1 MTCEAVDAPCEYVI
15 WRGRY
20 VCAECG
26 QEKDYKN
33 EVT

>member
-1 MTCEAVDAPCEYVI
+1 MTCEEDGKHDYVI

-26 QEKDYKN
+26 IEKNYAKED
-33 EVT
+33 

>member
-1 MTCEAVDAPCEYVI
+1 MTCEAVVGNCDYVI

-26 QEKDYKN
+26 IEKDYAN
-33 EVT
+33 ED